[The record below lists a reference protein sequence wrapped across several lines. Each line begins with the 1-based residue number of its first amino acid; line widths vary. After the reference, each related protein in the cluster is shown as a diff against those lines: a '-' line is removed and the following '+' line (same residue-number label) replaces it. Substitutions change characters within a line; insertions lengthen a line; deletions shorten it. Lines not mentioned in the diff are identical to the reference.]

1 MSDQLWITI
10 TLGGCIFADDI
21 VISARGQDINL
32 IHNTIQ
38 KALNDINVWPKEE
51 SLEFNVSK
59 SCAILFHYCQDNIAI
74 PPLILEGQTLA
85 CVNSTKYLCVTLTVG
100 LKWTDHFNRVFEGAK
115 KNMIKINKALH
126 KSIGPSPM
134 LTHWIYTGVIRPKIF
149 YAAHIWC
156 GSISNYILEKSHA
169 KSRDGHLLN

>member
-10 TLGGCIFADDI
+10 TFGGGCIFADDI

-59 SCAILFHYCQDNIAI
+59 SCAILFHYCRDNIAI

-115 KNMIKINKALH
+115 KNIIKINKALH

-134 LTHWIYTGVIRPKIF
+134 LTHWIYTGVIRPSS
-149 YAAHIWC
+149 YMVW
-156 GSISNYILEKSHA
+156 
-169 KSRDGHLLN
+169 